1 MDNIPKYLKQ
11 IIKLIYEKIRELLI
25 SDREERQDLAEAAVK
40 LIVEKFSDK
49 FFVEMLPSIK
59 ESITKYREEENIVYP
74 SFYII
79 DLAVLNSSE
88 RLLAN
93 YKERIIK
100 IINEN
105 IETPVEGVRKLLA
118 SIIYGLTDKFD
129 DRQISIHFI
138 KSVVKMARASQ
149 DVDEQVQFLEIVANL
164 VDISEGEIIDIALKE
179 IFKKP
184 VTQGFLELAKMIS
197 SEISELDVTEIRAV
211 INNLAEFLLD
221 HPKIATEAIVDI
233 VDKIEE
239 EELHLFI
246 DCLEKIKKKKENISE
261 EDQVSTTNSDY
272 YLTILI
278 VEFLEKTEQN
288 FDKIKYQLFDICAT
302 LMRND
307 SEEILKNVSIS
318 FKLIVEKTE
327 KSSIDN
333 FVKSFNNNFQELL
346 EKMNFE
352 NIQNINTKINAKMKI
367 MMENLLILLQNGLL
381 YGEEKLCTSE
391 FIDIL
396 IKYSERETLK
406 PYILK
411 ITGPIIRILSEK
423 YSPQIKEKLLE
434 NLKFIILKSQ
444 SDIKNIT
451 PQLQAIFIKILM
463 DSSPNNE
470 RVQLRAGENIIR
482 LLQYYARIENVA
494 NDILKSIT
502 TKIDKKEA
510 NNTTIEVEILADLI
524 RFYGSSFKPETL
536 KNQFNLIKDLLI
548 NKKVQQYDIFV
559 LLLSTYTKYFEYEET
574 IKLVET
580 INLNEDFYKQF
591 FNFVSAFNGNLK
603 IYSNF
608 KKKALANVKSQPKD
622 QAIVCLKMLGKI
634 MNKYQYFIEFDK
646 KGFTEILDNYE
657 SLVNQIILETD
668 LFKPSNN
675 ILDAN
680 LCVFIL
686 SLNYL
691 PTYEQNDK
699 ATLNRLMTFLLE
711 LIEQGKVNSQLL
723 VNVLSLLLL
732 KVVHP
737 NPHKDDI
744 MEAVNNMEF
753 LTEDDY
759 KTVED
764 FMKKIYYLN
773 N

>member
-211 INNLAEFLLD
+211 INNLADCLLD

-352 NIQNINTKINAKMKI
+352 NNQNINTKINAKMKI

-622 QAIVCLKMLGKI
+622 QASGCLKMLGKI